1 MKERGKMEKEEKTIY
16 EIRRGGETVC
26 HSNIPMLGY
35 SAKLLRQMVADGYR
49 YYADGK
55 MKRRIDG

>member
-1 MKERGKMEKEEKTIY
+1 MEKEEKTIY

-26 HSNIPMLGY
+26 RSNIPMLGY

-49 YYADGK
+49 YYVDGK
-55 MKRRIDG
+55 MQRRIDG

>member
-1 MKERGKMEKEEKTIY
+1 MKEHGKMEKEKKTIY

-49 YYADGK
+49 YYVDGK
-55 MKRRIDG
+55 MQRRIDG